1 MTKPCTKSCQS
12 REFGSQEHSWQP
24 HPSESIFFSLSFSV
38 VISTSALWLR
48 NNLSSPGPLELMMG
62 LGSTWGMKE
71 GWSPPAVRPGL
82 ALWPPTQPGVSSK
95 PLHSWDQPGS
105 LPTQGELG
113 LST

>member
-62 LGSTWGMKE
+62 LGSTWGDE
-71 GWSPPAVRPGL
+71 GGVVTTSSEAWTGPVATNPAWG
-82 ALWPPTQPGVSSK
+82 QF
-95 PLHSWDQPGS
+95 
-105 LPTQGELG
+105 
-113 LST
+113 